1 MGKMYIKQ
9 QIVQENPE
17 LVLSENGD
25 FIIDKSLV
33 DKYEIIDVHCHL
45 FKGLAHLFPAIFQ
58 KEKNNT
64 AVSLIRVVFLF
75 LWICLI
81 LIKLVI
87 PSIQQSY

>member
-33 DKYEIIDVHCHL
+33 DKYRCALPFV
-45 FKGLAHLFPAIFQ
+45 
-58 KEKNNT
+58 
-64 AVSLIRVVFLF
+64 
-75 LWICLI
+75 
-81 LIKLVI
+81 
-87 PSIQQSY
+87 

>member
-45 FKGLAHLFPAIFQ
+45 FKGLAHLFPAIFLLCLL
-58 KEKNNT
+58 
-64 AVSLIRVVFLF
+64 AAGSAGAACFLHPP
-75 LWICLI
+75 CG
-81 LIKLVI
+81 
-87 PSIQQSY
+87 